1 MSNVMDNI
9 AILILAAG
17 KSSRMGTIKQ
27 LLKINSKTIL
37 ENAIENAQNSKA
49 SSVFCVLGANYELI
63 KNSLI
68 STKIE
73 IIFNPNFENGLS
85 SSIVSGIK
93 YIEDLTINYNSVLIM
108 LADQPEV
115 NSNYLNKLIKR
126 YIRNPQQII
135 TSNYKD
141 KAGVPTIFPK
151 KYFNQL
157 LQLSGDKG
165 AKEFLSKQSSIIKI
179 EQESPLIDLDTYTEY
194 KNFIQN

>member
-1 MSNVMDNI
+1 MDNI

-17 KSSRMGTIKQ
+17 KSSRMGRVKQ

-49 SSVFCVLGANYELI
+49 SSVFCVLGANYKLI

-68 STKIE
+68 NTKIE
-73 IIFNPNFENGLS
+73 IIFNPNFENGIS

-93 YIEDLTINYNSVLIM
+93 HIENQTINYNSVLIM

-115 NSNYLNKLIKR
+115 NSNYLNQLIKKHAT
-126 YIRNPQQII
+126 NPQQII
-135 TSNYKD
+135 ASNYKD
-141 KAGVPTIFPK
+141 KAGVPAIFSK
-151 KYFNQL
+151 NYFNQL

-165 AKEFLSKQSSIIKI
+165 AKEFLNKQSGIVKI

-194 KNFIQN
+194 QNFIKN